1 MLPPREVLARYRIQD
16 LLDQAEHARLVA
28 RLRSL
33 HRARRRAATEVNIR
47 ATPAENDNGLLDQV
61 QAGETSSAAVRVST
75 IELFFD
81 LVFVFAV
88 TQLTSLLAGES
99 TVAGLGRVVLIFGNL
114 WWIYGGYAWLTN
126 AVPPRASL
134 LRLLM
139 LLGMG
144 GFLVVALAIPTAFAG
159 GGVLFGLGYLLVT
172 LVHTGM
178 FLLSSHEH
186 AVRAMR
192 RLGPANAIAAALLLL
207 AAFTDGALQWML
219 WVAAFGLHWVSP
231 FFTAVLGF
239 PIRAAH
245 FVERHGLI
253 VLIGLGESIVA
264 IGIGMT
270 GQGLGADRIV
280 IAVLGLALVAALWW
294 LYFDGEDE
302 RAERVLDAAADDR
315 ASWLAL
321 YGFGYGFLPVLG
333 GIIVFAAGV
342 KNAVGHYGEPP
353 AVSTTWLLAAGVA
366 TYLVGLAWFRQ
377 LLGIGPVG
385 ARLLIAGVVLSTA
398 TVGLVVSPGAQLAV
412 LAAIVAG
419 GVLAESAWEH
429 REGRKGSP
437 APADGLPGRGDVMG
451 IRYKLLG
458 RTGLRL
464 SELCLGAMI
473 FGDIRGGWGA
483 SRDEA
488 ARIAERF
495 AEAGGN
501 FIDTANYYPGGE
513 SERIVGKLVAAEHER
528 WVLSTKYTLWL
539 RGPVALTARRSRQ

>member
-1 MLPPREVLARYRIQD
+1 M
-16 LLDQAEHARLVA
+16 
-28 RLRSL
+28 RSL
-33 HRARRRAATEVNIR
+33 ERARRYAAEQVSVKVTPTEDGSVR
-47 ATPAENDNGLLDQV
+47 PA
-61 QAGETSSAAVRVST
+61 QAHQGETGSTELRVST

-81 LVFVFAV
+81 LVFVFAI
-88 TQLTSLLAGES
+88 TQLTNLLAGDP
-99 TVAGLGRVVLIFGNL
+99 TLAGLGRVLLIFGNL

-192 RLGPANAIAAALLLL
+192 RLGPANAITAALLLL
-207 AAFTDGALQWML
+207 AAFTDGAPQWTL

-231 FFTAVLGF
+231 FFTAVPGF

-270 GQGLGADRIV
+270 GQGLGADRIA

-302 RAERVLDAAADDR
+302 QAERVLDAATLER
-315 ASWLAL
+315 TSWLAL
-321 YGFGYGFLPVLG
+321 YGYGYAFLPVLG

-342 KNAVGHYGEPP
+342 KNAVGHHGEPLT
-353 AVSTTWLLAAGVA
+353 VSTAWLLAAGVA
-366 TYLVGLAWFRQ
+366 TYAVGLAWFRR
-377 LLGIGPVG
+377 LLDIGPTG
-385 ARLLIAGVVLSTA
+385 ARVAIAGAALSTA

-412 LAAIVAG
+412 LAAVVAA

-429 REGRKGSP
+429 RKRRKG
-437 APADGLPGRGDVMG
+437 L
-451 IRYKLLG
+451 
-458 RTGLRL
+458 
-464 SELCLGAMI
+464 
-473 FGDIRGGWGA
+473 
-483 SRDEA
+483 
-488 ARIAERF
+488 
-495 AEAGGN
+495 
-501 FIDTANYYPGGE
+501 
-513 SERIVGKLVAAEHER
+513 
-528 WVLSTKYTLWL
+528 
-539 RGPVALTARRSRQ
+539 

>member
-16 LLDQAEHARLVA
+16 LLNQAEHARLVA

-88 TQLTSLLAGES
+88 TQLTSLLAGEP

-159 GGVLFGLGYLLVT
+159 GGLLFGLGYLLVT

-178 FLLSSHEH
+178 FLLSSQER

-192 RLGPANAIAAALLLL
+192 RLGPANAITAALLLL
-207 AAFTDGALQWML
+207 AAFTDGAPQWTL

-231 FFTAVLGF
+231 FFTAVPGF

-264 IGIGMT
+264 VGIGVAGHQPQT
-270 GQGLGADRIV
+270 DTV
-280 IAVLGLALVAALWW
+280 VTAVLGLTVAAALWW

-302 RAERVLDAAADDR
+302 RAERVLDAAPVER

-321 YGFGYGFLPVLG
+321 YGFGYAFLLVLG

-342 KNAVGHYGEPP
+342 KEAVAQFGGPVI
-353 AVSTTWLLAAGVA
+353 ASTAWLLAGGVA

-377 LLGIGPVG
+377 LLDIGPIG
-385 ARLLIAGVVLSTA
+385 ARLAIAGAVLPSA
-398 TVGLVVSPGAQLAV
+398 MIGLAVSPEAQLGV
-412 LAAIVAG
+412 LAAVVTV
-419 GVLAESAWEH
+419 GVLAESAWKH
-429 REGRKGSP
+429 RQGQR
-437 APADGLPGRGDVMG
+437 APRPRHVWA
-451 IRYKLLG
+451 
-458 RTGLRL
+458 
-464 SELCLGAMI
+464 
-473 FGDIRGGWGA
+473 
-483 SRDEA
+483 
-488 ARIAERF
+488 
-495 AEAGGN
+495 
-501 FIDTANYYPGGE
+501 
-513 SERIVGKLVAAEHER
+513 
-528 WVLSTKYTLWL
+528 
-539 RGPVALTARRSRQ
+539 